1 MDRVWSHRLVEP
13 LGYIDISFTRQH
25 IEHTRQMAVSR
36 PLAQPSSKLVE
47 VRKTQFDFRRF
58 LSRSLRYRGN
68 L

>member
-36 PLAQPSSKLVE
+36 PLAQPSS
-47 VRKTQFDFRRF
+47 
-58 LSRSLRYRGN
+58 
-68 L
+68 